1 MCANFKTTF
10 ANSDTSQLDMKAP
23 LTQKIQRNA
32 AGFSVFEL
40 LIVVAMISVL
50 AGFALLQITRARQV
64 MTRANAARQL
74 SAYLEKA
81 RIDSV
86 RRRPTTNAQMA
97 QVALLDATS
106 YSVSIDVNG
115 DGTLD
120 GPQTIRLPA
129 DANLQFEAPYP
140 RTLYFNWRGRTVDA
154 AGNIANPSYVNIL
167 SPSYGTT
174 RIDLTSAGQP
184 TLDGPPPSSAVINS
198 AAPSPSFR
206 NNTQVP

>member
-1 MCANFKTTF
+1 
-10 ANSDTSQLDMKAP
+10 MKAP

-32 AGFSVFEL
+32 AGLSVFEL

-50 AGFALLQITRARQV
+50 TGFALIQITRARQV

-74 SAYLEKA
+74 SAFLEKA
-81 RIDSV
+81 RVDSV

-106 YSVSIDVNG
+106 YSVSIDLNG

-129 DANLQFEAPYP
+129 DANLQFDLPYP
-140 RTLYFNWRGRTVDA
+140 RTIYFNWRGRTVDA
-154 AGNIANPSYVNIL
+154 AGNIANPSFVNIS
-167 SPSYGTT
+167 SPYGSNT
-174 RIDLTSAGQP
+174 IDLTSAGQP

-198 AAPSPSFR
+198 AAPTPSFR

>member
-1 MCANFKTTF
+1 MTPTGCENRWIPVVRTSLMCANFKTTF

-120 GPQTIRLPA
+120 GPQTI
-129 DANLQFEAPYP
+129 
-140 RTLYFNWRGRTVDA
+140 
-154 AGNIANPSYVNIL
+154 
-167 SPSYGTT
+167 
-174 RIDLTSAGQP
+174 
-184 TLDGPPPSSAVINS
+184 
-198 AAPSPSFR
+198 
-206 NNTQVP
+206 

>member
-1 MCANFKTTF
+1 
-10 ANSDTSQLDMKAP
+10 MKAP

-50 AGFALLQITRARQV
+50 TGFALIQITRARQV

-74 SAYLEKA
+74 SAFLEKA
-81 RIDSV
+81 RVDSV

-106 YSVSIDVNG
+106 YSVSIDLNG

-129 DANLQFEAPYP
+129 DANLQFDLPYP
-140 RTLYFNWRGRTVDA
+140 RTIYFNWRGRTVDA
-154 AGNIANPSYVNIL
+154 AGNIANPSFVNIS
-167 SPSYGTT
+167 SPYGSNT
-174 RIDLTSAGQP
+174 IDLTSAGQP

-198 AAPSPSFR
+198 AAPTPSFR

>member
-1 MCANFKTTF
+1 
-10 ANSDTSQLDMKAP
+10 MKAP
-23 LTQKIQRNA
+23 LTQKGSRKA

-40 LIVVAMISVL
+40 LIVVTMISVL
-50 AGFALLQITRARQV
+50 AGFALMQITRARQV

-81 RIDSV
+81 RVDSV

-97 QVALLDATS
+97 QVSLLDATS
-106 YSVSIDVNG
+106 YSVTIDLNG

-120 GPQTIRLPA
+120 APQVIRLPA
-129 DANLQFEAPYP
+129 DANLQFDLPYP
-140 RTLYFNWRGRTVDA
+140 RTIYFNWRGRTVDA
-154 AGNIANPSYVNIL
+154 AGNIANPSFVNIS
-167 SPSYGTT
+167 SPYGSNT
-174 RIDLTSAGQP
+174 IDLTSAGQP

-198 AAPSPSFR
+198 AAPAPSFR